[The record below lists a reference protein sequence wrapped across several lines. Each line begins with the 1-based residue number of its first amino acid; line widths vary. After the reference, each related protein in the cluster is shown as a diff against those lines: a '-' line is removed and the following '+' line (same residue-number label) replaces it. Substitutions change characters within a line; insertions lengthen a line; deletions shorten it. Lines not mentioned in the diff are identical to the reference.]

1 MQAQSACHAGPDY
14 ARALVGLRDS
24 GTRAGGTASRRLSHR
39 TARDARHGKGPARSA
54 TGRASKAP
62 LPLPRALQTLHGR
75 GIASS
80 LGQAASLTGTYPFSF
95 QGLPVTDPCRGV
107 QSSPNPETRGP
118 HGGPPS
124 GLRNRPC
131 AKDEAARASNHPD
144 WLAGAAMAQP
154 RSVRGVLAARR
165 VHVHVY
171 LPPPSVKTPSRID
184 LSLYPS
190 ERERQVQQQD
200 NGCALRFSGPSGPE
214 LSPQRGQGDHGPR
227 AGSKQTRP
235 TCGF

>member
-1 MQAQSACHAGPDY
+1 MHERSSGSGTQALARAGPRRGVCRI
-14 ARALVGLRDS
+14 AQP
-24 GTRAGGTASRRLSHR
+24 GTRGTVKDLRGARPGGRVRHR
-39 TARDARHGKGPARSA
+39 CRYPARC
-54 TGRASKAP
+54 RP
-62 LPLPRALQTLHGR
+62 HGR

-171 LPPPSVKTPSRID
+171 LPPPSVKTSSRID